1 MRPDGSYLLQSE
13 AQSGLLWSILVFGIS
28 KLAHIQLFRRR
39 ATALQLATGG
49 SAITAIE
56 VLKEAGVAEENILFL
71 NVVSCPEG
79 LRALAEKTPGTP
91 MPCLL
96 KCPAKRLHNKR

>member
-1 MRPDGSYLLQSE
+1 
-13 AQSGLLWSILVFGIS
+13 LV
-28 KLAHIQLFRRR
+28 
-39 ATALQLATGG
+39 QLATGG

-79 LRALAEKTPGTP
+79 LRALAEKTPGT
-91 MPCLL
+91 LQF
-96 KCPAKRLHNKR
+96 RLSSERNSKIVAYGS

>member
-1 MRPDGSYLLQSE
+1 MHL
-13 AQSGLLWSILVFGIS
+13 
-28 KLAHIQLFRRR
+28 
-39 ATALQLATGG
+39 TQLATGG

-79 LRALAEKTPGTP
+79 LRALAEKTPGT
-91 MPCLL
+91 
-96 KCPAKRLHNKR
+96 

>member
-1 MRPDGSYLLQSE
+1 MHLM
-13 AQSGLLWSILVFGIS
+13 
-28 KLAHIQLFRRR
+28 
-39 ATALQLATGG
+39 QLATGG

-79 LRALAEKTPGTP
+79 LRALAEKTPGTTAVP
-91 MPCLL
+91 PRFDPSTREFTTMHSTRCH
-96 KCPAKRLHNKR
+96 KRMDRQ

>member
-1 MRPDGSYLLQSE
+1 M
-13 AQSGLLWSILVFGIS
+13 
-28 KLAHIQLFRRR
+28 
-39 ATALQLATGG
+39 QLATGG

-79 LRALAEKTPGTP
+79 LRALAEKTPGKLQLRSHFLP
-91 MPCLL
+91 QALPENRHCSVCVAQKIVL
-96 KCPAKRLHNKR
+96 C